1 MNRLFQRSVAF
12 CIFFCMTPIYPYLHK
27 EETPTVKYLQP
38 IDVTETH
45 SGFPGIDCIYVINL
59 DQHPQKWELL
69 KTTFSEFNLSPNRV
83 PAING
88 WEMTTLQKQ
97 ELFGPYPIQLT
108 GGQIGCMLSH
118 ISILNDAYKRGFKK
132 IWILEDDV
140 IFTENPECLIDPL
153 TKLEELAPDWDIF
166 YTDTNLTKLDGSYL
180 LHPHELRLRP
190 KQRINRRRI
199 RAQNQPISSD
209 ILTSTLRFG
218 LHSYLVSEQGV
229 KKILDYFKHTY
240 LWSPIDWDIHVIP
253 GIKEYKYARD
263 LTLQNRTI
271 SNTTVPPDPIE

>member
-1 MNRLFQRSVAF
+1 
-12 CIFFCMTPIYPYLHK
+12 MTPIYPYLHK

-97 ELFGPYPIQLT
+97 ELLGPYPIQLT
-108 GGQIGCMLSH
+108 GGEIGCMLSH

-180 LHPHELRLRP
+180 LHPPELRLRP

-218 LHSYLVSEQGV
+218 LHSYLVSEQGI

-253 GIKEYKYARD
+253 GLKEDTYARD
-263 LTLQNRTI
+263 LTLHNRTI
-271 SNTTVPPDPIE
+271 SNTKVPPDPIE